1 MRKCASNVS
10 IFLEFLPQYK
20 EYLYQCIRRFKAG
33 CLSQHI
39 SSWEEITSDREVLQT
54 VQGMKLE
61 VEETPLQGQCSG
73 FEIPENQPLIQEEVN
88 KLLKKGVI
96 VECEHEPV
104 EYISPIFLKEKTDG
118 TQKLILNLKKLNKHL
133 EYKHFKMQTL
143 ETILTLIQPNC
154 YMATID
160 LKYAY
165 YSVKFDGDDT
175 CFLKFLC
182 NSKLLKFVVLPNGLS
197 PGPRKFTKLTKPP
210 LAMLRMQGYTVA
222 IYIDEIIAID
232 QSFEECLLTVA
243 ETITLF
249 QKLGFVIHPH
259 KSKFIPAKIVE
270 YLGFIIDSEKMITYL
285 SDRKKQKIYE
295 KCCNIPMKPKLR
307 VREFASFIG
316 TLTSSFPGNQ
326 FGPLYYRA
334 MLKFKDK
341 SLKYNKGN
349 FNVVITLSEDTLHEI
364 SWWKKNIF
372 RVFKPIRYP
381 KFSITIYTDASLEGW
396 GASMGNVSTGGA
408 WHPDEKLM
416 HINVLELKA
425 ILLALK
431 SFVKTSREHIKIMS
445 DNTTAIHCINK
456 MGTSHS
462 MECHH
467 QVLKIWE
474 WAIIHKNHLSAAHIP
489 GKLNTVADNESRSN
503 HIDTE
508 WMLQPK
514 VLNLALEH
522 LSFKP
527 EIDLF
532 ATNINTQFGK
542 YAAFRP
548 DPGAMYIDAFSIDW
562 SDLKFYAFPP
572 ISVIPMV
579 LPKVKQDSA
588 EGIVVP
594 FWPTQ
599 VWYPAMLKMLVSTP
613 ILLNSRKS
621 LLVLPQKPNKVHP
634 VWKKMSMLV
643 VHLSGSLQ
651 KANHCQEML

>member
-1 MRKCASNVS
+1 M
-10 IFLEFLPQYK
+10 
-20 EYLYQCIRRFKAG
+20 
-33 CLSQHI
+33 
-39 SSWEEITSDREVLQT
+39 VLQT

-61 VEETPLQGQCSG
+61 FEESPLQGQCSG

-88 KLLKKGVI
+88 KLLKKGVV
-96 VECEHEPV
+96 VECDHEPV

-118 TQKLILNLKKLNKHL
+118 TQRLILNLKKLNKHL
-133 EYKHFKMQTL
+133 EYKQFKMQTL
-143 ETILTLIQPNC
+143 QTILTLIQPNC

-160 LKYAY
+160 LKDAY
-165 YSVKFDGDDT
+165 YSVKSDGGDT

-182 NSKLLKFVVLPNGLS
+182 NSKLLKFVVLANGLS
-197 PGPRKFTKLTKPP
+197 QSPRKFTKLTKPP

-222 IYIDEIIAID
+222 IYIDDIIAID
-232 QSFEECLLTVA
+232 QSFEECLLTVV
-243 ETITLF
+243 ETINLF
-249 QKLGFVIHPH
+249 KKLGFVIHPH

-285 SDRKKQKIYE
+285 SDQKKQKIYE
-295 KCCNIPMKPKLR
+295 KCCIIPMKRKLTI
-307 VREFASFIG
+307 REFASFIG
-316 TLTSSFPGNQ
+316 TLTSSFPGKQ

-349 FNVVITLSEDTLHEI
+349 FNAGIKLSEDTLHEI

-372 RVFKPIRYP
+372 KVFKPMRYP
-381 KFSITIYTDASLEGW
+381 KFSITVYIDASLEGW

-408 WHPDEKLM
+408 WLPDEKLM

-425 ILLALK
+425 ILLALN
-431 SFVKTSREHIKIMS
+431 SFVKTIHEHIKIMS

-467 QVLKIWE
+467 QVLKNWE
-474 WAIIHKNHLSAAHIP
+474 WTIIHKNHLSAAHVP
-489 GKLNTVADNESRSN
+489 GKLNTVADKESRSN
-503 HIDTE
+503 HVDTE

-562 SDLKFYAFPP
+562 FDLKFYAFPP
-572 ISVIPMV
+572 ISVIPRV
-579 LPKVKQDSA
+579 LSKVKEDSA
-588 EGIVVP
+588 EGIIVVP

-613 ILLNSRKS
+613 LLLNSWKS
-621 LLVLPQKPNKVHP
+621 LLVRPQTPNQVHP
-634 VWKKMSMLV
+634 MWKKMSMLV
-643 VHLSGSLQ
+643 VCLSGSLQ
-651 KANHCQEML
+651 KASHCQEMLLKSYQLRGEREQEKGTTPMFKGLSSFVVIPFKQLLR